1 MGLKLFSVIDLQMKF
16 FTADFQLAWASS
28 EVRGILWAR
37 EQEVS
42 CPGRRAQM
50 DFARTSSPRA
60 RGSIAPGYFQNQVPP
75 QKGLHLGHEY
85 FTEHCYRLFPG
96 THWFGFEYICDI
108 YLLQQKSHCYR
119 FLYKYLMV
127 SSHKLNLN
135 NNSTNDIKAFHS
147 FQKHEE
153 KSKYLHTA
161 F

>member
-1 MGLKLFSVIDLQMKF
+1 MKF
-16 FTADFQLAWASS
+16 YAADSQLAWASS
-28 EVRGILWAR
+28 QRSYGPESGKFLALEGGVRWILQEPLSLRHGAALLQAIFKTKFHCSNGCTWDTD
-37 EQEVS
+37 EVS
-42 CPGRRAQM
+42 W
-50 DFARTSSPRA
+50 
-60 RGSIAPGYFQNQVPP
+60 
-75 QKGLHLGHEY
+75 HEY

-96 THWFGFEYICDI
+96 THRLGFEYICDI

-147 FQKHEE
+147 FQKSEE